1 MLQSMGSQ
9 RVNTTER
16 LNKNKEA
23 TLVSLRCLLGTLPE
37 SPRLRFRA
45 SMDPGHGFIAWLGNS
60 NLIYCMKWPNK

>member
-45 SMDPGHGFIAWLGNS
+45 SIVGPWVHCLVGE
-60 NLIYCMKWPNK
+60 LISHILHAVA